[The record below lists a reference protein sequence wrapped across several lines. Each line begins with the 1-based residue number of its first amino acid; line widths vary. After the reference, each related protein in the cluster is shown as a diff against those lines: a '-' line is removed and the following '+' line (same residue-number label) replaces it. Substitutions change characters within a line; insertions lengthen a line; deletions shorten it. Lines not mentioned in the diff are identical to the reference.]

1 MADRIRLEIVT
12 PEKEVFHAMVESF
25 IVPSLLG
32 SAGILYNHAPMLAV
46 LEPGVIKYCKDNQE
60 HYIAVG
66 TGFMEL
72 RNNEAEILVNTA
84 ELSRDIDIARAQ
96 AAAERAHRRLAD
108 KSANIDRA
116 RAEAALKR
124 ALARIKATSAK

>member
-25 IVPSLLG
+25 TVPSLLG

-46 LEPGVIKYCKDNQE
+46 LEPGVIKYRKDDQE
-60 HYIAVG
+60 YHISVG

-72 RNNEAEILVNTA
+72 KKNEAEILVSTA
-84 ELSRDIDIARAQ
+84 ELAKDIDVARAQ
-96 AAAERAHRRLAD
+96 AAAERARNRLAD
-108 KSANIDRA
+108 KSANIDRT

-124 ALARIKATSAK
+124 ALARLNAIK